1 MTRSQHPSVGI
12 RAVPNPDDQPNPEQV
27 GRVNAAKQFLDI
39 LLNLG
44 PAAPIFNLGI
54 TLAYRVSDNLEYS
67 LTPECQSLW
76 DGADFIEV
84 VDKFVRSNGELGY
97 VTVNLWY
104 GPLTIRAMC
113 HAPEAIGVWSPP
125 AQAEGKFTLMQSQ
138 RLPLWAE

>member
-1 MTRSQHPSVGI
+1 M

-44 PAAPIFNLGI
+44 PSAPVFDMQI
-54 TLAYRVSDNLEYS
+54 TLAYRVSNDLEYS

-84 VDKFVRSNGELGY
+84 VDKFVRNNGELGY
-97 VTVNLWY
+97 VVLNLWY
-104 GPLTIRAMC
+104 GEMTVRAMC
-113 HAPEAIGVWSPP
+113 HAPEAIGVWTP
-125 AQAEGKFTLMQSQ
+125 APQTEGTFALTKPQ
-138 RLPLWAE
+138 RLPLWAD